1 MVVAHPAASVVAQAS
16 PAPWVAAAVAY
27 PCLVGRPLVSVPFDG
42 RSRVER
48 VELPAGKFPLV
59 SMRVVK
65 VVCFTGECLLSHVF
79 LYVRDGTQL

>member
-1 MVVAHPAASVVAQAS
+1 MVAAHPAVSVAAQAS
-16 PAPWVAAAVAY
+16 PAPWVAAVAAY

-42 RSRVER
+42 RSR